1 MDAIRKLPD
10 AEFDVMQVVWASEPP
25 ITSAVIMERLGR
37 RKGWKAQ
44 TVLTLLTRL
53 VERGFLRTEK
63 HGKERSYF
71 PLIGRADYLKFE
83 TGDFMAR
90 FHGNSFASLVAALYD
105 GQGLRE
111 GDLDELAQWLKERSD
126 R

>member
-1 MDAIRKLPD
+1 MEIMKKLPD
-10 AEFDVMQVVWASEPP
+10 AEFDIMQVVWASEPP
-25 ITSAVIMERLGR
+25 ITSSLVMERLGR

-71 PLIGRADYLKFE
+71 PLIERADYLRFE

-90 FHGNSFASLVAALYD
+90 FHGNSFASLVAALHD
-105 GQGLRE
+105 GQRLRE
-111 GDLDELAQWLKERSD
+111 SDLDELARLLKERGD
-126 R
+126 G